1 MIKLTNANEK
11 FLNQPFLIN
20 PDHILTVFVAP
31 MEDGKGLTTFIYSE
45 TKESWMVK
53 ESIDEIYDLIKATK

>member
-20 PDHILTVFVAP
+20 PNQILTVFTAP
-31 MEDGKGLTTFIYSE
+31 TEDGKGIATFIYAQN
-45 TKESWMVK
+45 KESWMVK
-53 ESIDEIYDLIKATK
+53 ESK

>member
-20 PDHILTVFVAP
+20 PNHILTVFTGP
-31 MEDGKGLTTFIYSE
+31 NENGGLSTFVYADNKE
-45 TKESWMVK
+45 TWVVK
-53 ESIDEIYDLIKATK
+53 ETVDEILNLIRESK

>member
-1 MIKLTNANEK
+1 MIKLTNTNEK

-31 MEDGKGLTTFIYSE
+31 MEDGKGLATFIYSE

-53 ESIDEIYDLIKATK
+53 ESIDEIYDLIKASK